1 MQCKQVGLDQL
12 VTVAVG
18 CAWPHDDRTRARKR
32 DGRGLKYELVHDIVC
47 QVLHAFYV
55 SLANAFMHV
64 PGLFFILIF

>member
-1 MQCKQVGLDQL
+1 MDQL

-47 QVLHAFYV
+47 TLTVALQ
-55 SLANAFMHV
+55 SPLAVYGAYAM
-64 PGLFFILIF
+64 LEQ